1 METTFS
7 SKSGPFPGSFNRI
20 LRYYSSGFFMKSH
33 QRVHQETSRR
43 QSYGT
48 VRSLVLHYGLLI
60 TTILSLQMWRQ
71 VWSTCTPWKLY
82 GDLKGV
88 STRPDRYIV
97 ESTLD
102 SGVVPRMRQLDLGG
116 RSAER

>member
-1 METTFS
+1 MGNGHINAFTR
-7 SKSGPFPGSFNRI
+7 KHPDVNRI
-20 LRYYSSGFFMKSH
+20 EL
-33 QRVHQETSRR
+33 
-43 QSYGT
+43 
-48 VRSLVLHYGLLI
+48 VRSLVFHYGLLI

-71 VWSTCTPWKLY
+71 VWSPCTQWKLY